1 MLTIPPAIS
10 DPNVPLLFPSEGNRE
25 RIDNWLTVALKHA
38 HARVRLGAVTSAA
51 DIEARLAP
59 LASFDFDEKRQ
70 LETLLPW
77 VIDQMEHG
85 IVHVDHPRYFGLFNP
100 APTFPA
106 QCADRIAASFN
117 PQLATAVTS
126 PFPVAVEACV
136 IRAIANRAGLPAAAS
151 GHFTSG
157 GSEAN
162 YTALI
167 CALTRANE
175 AFALRGARSFSGQ
188 PVFYVSQDAHLA
200 WLKIAHQAGIG
211 RAAVRLVATDGSGR
225 MNPIALDDEISRDIV
240 CGLVP
245 VMIAA
250 TAGTTNAGMIDP
262 LSDCAEIA
270 RRHLLWYHVDA
281 AWGGAVIVSDQL
293 RGVLAGLEAADSVTI
308 DAHKWFATTMGCGM
322 FLTAHPAILS
332 SAFQVVMTCMPSN
345 LPDQDPYVTTAQW
358 SRRFNGLRLFLALAT
373 AGWRGY
379 AKHVERSVELAGLIR
394 DRLTSS
400 GWTHANCSSLA
411 VICVAPPKG
420 APDARSIAR
429 TVVESGAA
437 WISATDFEGNSVI
450 RACAVNSAATDEDV
464 DILAGSLNKAIG
476 RA

>member
-1 MLTIPPAIS
+1 MLTIPPAMPDS
-10 DPNVPLLFPSEGNRE
+10 DVPRLYPPEGDRE
-25 RIDNWLTVALKHA
+25 RIDNWLTVALKQVRE
-38 HARVRLGAVTSAA
+38 RVRQGPVASTA
-51 DIEARLAP
+51 DIKARLAP
-59 LASFDFDEKRQ
+59 LASFDFDEPRQ
-70 LETLLPW
+70 LEALLPW
-77 VIDQMEHG
+77 VLDQMEHG

-106 QCADRIAASFN
+106 QCADRITASFN

-136 IRAIANRAGLPAAAS
+136 IRAIASRAGLPAGAA

-167 CALTRANE
+167 CGLTRANE
-175 AFALRGARSFSGQ
+175 GFTLRGARSFSGQ
-188 PVFYVSQDAHLA
+188 PVFYTSQDAHLA

-211 RAAVRLVATDGSGR
+211 RDAVRLVATDGSGR
-225 MNPIALDDEISRDIV
+225 MNPAALANEISHDIAN
-240 CGLVP
+240 GLAP
-245 VMIAA
+245 IMIAA

-270 RRHLLWYHVDA
+270 RRHGLWYHVDA
-281 AWGGAVIVSDQL
+281 AWGGALIVSNRL

-345 LPDQDPYVTTAQW
+345 LPDQDPYITTAQW

-379 AKHVERSVELAGLIR
+379 AKHVERSVEWADLIR
-394 DRLTSS
+394 DRLTLT
-400 GWTHANCSSLA
+400 GWTHANRSSLA
-411 VICVAPPKG
+411 VVCLAPPPG

-429 TVVESGAA
+429 KIVESGAA
-437 WISATDFEGNSVI
+437 WISATEFEGSSVI
-450 RACAVNSAATDEDV
+450 RACAVNSEATDH
-464 DILAGSLNKAIG
+464 DIEILTDSLNEAIG